1 MKVNVNK
8 THGSKSLHLTLEIN
22 QAMIEGLVD
31 IGASI
36 LVMVASVVRE
46 LGIMHLV
53 VGHETYKTTS
63 STVTQ
68 ALGKIT
74 KLPIKVGRI
83 ICQMIFLVVNTHN
96 YDLLLGL
103 DFLIKIGIVVN
114 VEKGIIQVCNE
125 PRMEVE
131 VLPLNVVHMLQV
143 LERFEKEK
151 CNIQEELFNIKVG
164 QF

>member
-114 VEKGIIQVCNE
+114 VEKGVIQVCNE

>member
-8 THGSKSLHLTLEIN
+8 THGNKSLHLALEIN

-46 LGIMHLV
+46 LSIMHLV

-83 ICQMIFLVVNTHN
+83 ICQMIFLVVNTHS

-103 DFLIKIGIVVN
+103 YFLIKIGIVVN
-114 VEKGIIQVCNE
+114 VEKGVIQVCNE